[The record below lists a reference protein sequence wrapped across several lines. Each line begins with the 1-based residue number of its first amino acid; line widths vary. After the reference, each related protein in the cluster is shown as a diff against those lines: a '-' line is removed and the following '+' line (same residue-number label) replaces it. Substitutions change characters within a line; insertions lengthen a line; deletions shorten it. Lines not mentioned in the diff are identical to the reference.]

1 MAQDFVH
8 LHVHTEFSL
17 LDGSCKI
24 PALMKKAKEH
34 GMNALAVTDH
44 GSMYGTVEFFK
55 KAKDAGLKPI
65 IGCEVYVAPKTRFDK
80 TSKSEE
86 GNYHLVLL
94 AKDTEG
100 YKNLLALV
108 SKANLEGFYYKPRVD
123 REILALHSKG
133 LVAMTA
139 CLQGEIPQALLKGD
153 RKKADHILSQYT
165 DIFGRENLY
174 LEIMDHGLEPQRE
187 VNPMLVELSKASGI
201 PLVATNDVHYL
212 SKSDSIAHEVQ
223 LCIQTGKTM
232 SDANRLSFDSEEFYL
247 KSGDEM
253 LQVFRELPQALA
265 STREIAEKCALEL
278 DFSTYHLPQFPVP
291 EGKTLD
297 GYLEELCQ
305 EGMKKRFSEVTP
317 ELEER
322 LEYELS
328 VIRKMGFSAYF
339 LIIWDFINFAKSKGI
354 PVGPGRGSAA
364 GSLVAYLLEITEI
377 DPIRF
382 GLIFERFLNPER
394 LSMPDVDT
402 DFCVERRGEV
412 IQYVNE
418 KYGRDH
424 VSQIIT
430 FGRMKARAA
439 VRDVGRVLGLEL
451 NYVDKIAKMI
461 PSISTIEE
469 GLKNDELKAIYTS
482 DEKARKLIDTAKVV
496 EGLARNSSIH
506 AAGVIISKDPLSTH
520 VPLQKMNGDEIVAQ
534 YEMNSV
540 SDIGLLKMD
549 FLGLRNLTVINNCL
563 RMIKEN
569 SDVTLDMNSLP
580 LNDPGVYK
588 LLSEARTNGVFQ
600 FESSGM
606 QRYLKEL
613 KPARFEDI
621 VAMCALYRPGPLE
634 SGMVDDFIKG
644 RHGKIKVEYFHPMLE
659 PVLKETYG
667 VIVYQEQ
674 VMKIA
679 NVLAGFSMAE
689 ADALRKAMGKKKV
702 EIMAKMEK
710 NFIDGAEKNK
720 VSVKIAKEIWDI
732 IVKFAGYGFNKSHTV
747 AYAMVAYQTAY
758 LKANHPLE
766 YMAALLTSVM
776 DKIDKVSFFM
786 KECINMGIEVL
797 PPHIN
802 ESDLEFSVR
811 PGGIRFGLAAIRNV
825 GRAAIESIIHT
836 RKKVKGFTSI
846 SHFCTEVDSKSVNK
860 KVVESL
866 IKSGAMDCLGETR
879 ATLMANLDYV
889 IEAGARIQ
897 KERRTG
903 QISLFDLP
911 GGEDDNAIELPEKKP
926 EYERETILTFEKEML
941 GLYISDHPLN
951 SYRDLWPEKIKTQI
965 AELEQL
971 ANNSTVVCGGIA
983 VTVKKHTTKGNQ
995 TMAFLTLE
1003 DLSGSV
1009 EVVAL
1014 PKAYDKA
1021 REYIVEDGLL
1031 VIKGKVEIKESS
1043 KESDDEPAANEA
1055 KLIADEIY
1063 PLDAIDAVE
1072 SLKVEKKER
1081 NGRLAGV
1088 HIKVDCSKLECL
1100 PDLRCMIEKCR
1111 GNTPIYLHL
1120 ESPGGNTILALE
1132 KNFWISHSKDFKVMV
1147 ENLTGTGTVWNQ

>member
-8 LHVHTEFSL
+8 LHVHTEYSL

-55 KAKDAGLKPI
+55 KAKDAGLNPI

-123 REILALHSKG
+123 KEILALHSKG

-253 LQVFRELPQALA
+253 LQVFREIPQALA
-265 STREIAEKCALEL
+265 STREIAEKCALEF
-278 DFSTYHLPQFPVP
+278 DFKTYHLPQFPVP
-291 EGKTLD
+291 EGKTLE
-297 GYLEELCQ
+297 GFLEELCD
-305 EGMKKRFSEVTP
+305 EGMKKRYSEVTP

-322 LEYELS
+322 LRYELS
-328 VIRKMGFSAYF
+328 VIKDMGFSAYF

-382 GLIFERFLNPER
+382 GLIFERFLNPGR
-394 LSMPDVDT
+394 KSMPDVDT

-439 VRDVGRVLGLEL
+439 VRDVGRVLSLEL
-451 NYVDKIAKMI
+451 PYVDKIAKLI

-569 SDVTLDMNSLP
+569 CGVTLDMNSLP

-606 QRYLKEL
+606 QRYLKDL
-613 KPARFEDI
+613 KPERFEDI

-659 PVLKETYG
+659 SVLKETYG

-679 NVLAGFSMAE
+679 NVLAGFTMAE
-689 ADALRKAMGKKKV
+689 ADDLRKAMGKKKV

-710 NFIDGAEKNK
+710 NFIDGAEKNN
-720 VSVKIAKEIWDI
+720 VNVKIAKEIWDI

-825 GRAAIESIIHT
+825 GRAAIESIIAT
-836 RKKVKGFTSI
+836 RRKVKGFTSI
-846 SHFCTEVDSKSVNK
+846 SHFCNEVDSKSVNK

-911 GGEDDNAIELPEKKP
+911 GGEDESALELPEKKP
-926 EYERETILTFEKEML
+926 EYERETILGFEKEML

-951 SYRDLWPEKIKTQI
+951 SYRDLWPGKIKTQI

-1043 KESDDEPAANEA
+1043 KESDDEPAANDA

-1072 SLKVEKKER
+1072 SLKVEKKEL

-1088 HIKVDCSKLECL
+1088 HIKVDCSKMECL

-1111 GNTPIYLHL
+1111 GTTPIYLHL

-1132 KNFWISHSKDFKVMV
+1132 KNFWISHSKDFKAMV